1 MKAKTNRVIY
11 PSPFNIYLCSMRRYF
26 VLPILLWA
34 TFSIAQIETDRPDF
48 TESPNVVPKGA
59 LQVETGFILEN
70 DMQDYCGTTETH
82 RNITTNTMLLRF
94 GLTENIE
101 FRFNWANTISEI
113 GVQVNPT
120 VAPCFVNVGDYIR
133 DTSFSGFQ
141 TSFIGFKTNLYKNDK
156 LSIGFLG
163 HLYIPELASGDFA
176 KANGQKIAPEFLIP
190 LTYDITDRF
199 GIAVQ
204 YGLTWDGFTP
214 NPTSSYTLA
223 LGYSITDKLSFYV
236 EPYGFIPND
245 GKELHLIN
253 GGFTYLI
260 NDDFQVDLTGGFGL
274 NEAAPD
280 NFINFGASFLLFNK

>member
-1 MKAKTNRVIY
+1 VKNAIPLLLFFLLTTSI
-11 PSPFNIYLCSMRRYF
+11 SM
-26 VLPILLWA
+26 
-34 TFSIAQIETDRPDF
+34 AQIETDRPDF

-70 DMQDYCGTTETH
+70 DQESTAGLGGPNTLNRQHITINTT
-82 RNITTNTMLLRF
+82 LLRL

-101 FRFNWANTISEI
+101 LRLNTGFI
-113 GVQVNPT
+113 
-120 VAPCFVNVGDYIR
+120 
-133 DTSFSGFQ
+133 TSKKGFQ
-141 TSFIGFKTNLYKNDK
+141 TSFIGFKINLYKNDK
-156 LSIGFLG
+156 ISIGFLG

-190 LTYDITDRF
+190 LTYDITDKF

-204 YGLTWDGFTP
+204 YGLSWDGFTP
-214 NPTSSYTLA
+214 NPTTSYTLA
-223 LGYSITDKLSFYV
+223 LGYSITDKLSAYV
-236 EPYGFIPND
+236 EPYGFLTNNGD
-245 GKELHLIN
+245 ELHLIN

-280 NFINFGASFLLFNK
+280 NFINCGASFLLFNK

>member
-1 MKAKTNRVIY
+1 MKNSLV
-11 PSPFNIYLCSMRRYF
+11 
-26 VLPILLWA
+26 ILLLLLVS
-34 TFSIAQIETDRPDF
+34 TSLVAQIETDRPDF

-59 LQVETGFILEN
+59 LQIETGFILEN
-70 DMQDYCGTTETH
+70 DQESTAGLGGPNTLIQQHITINTTLF
-82 RNITTNTMLLRF
+82 RL

-101 FRFNWANTISEI
+101 LRLNTGFISNELDFKSDLDNLKA
-113 GVQVNPT
+113 Q
-120 VAPCFVNVGDYIR
+120 
-133 DTSFSGFQ
+133 DTITTKKGFQ

-163 HLYIPELASGDFA
+163 HLYIPELASGDFM
-176 KANGQKIAPEFLIP
+176 KINGQKIAPEFLIP
-190 LTYDITDRF
+190 LTYDITDKF

-214 NPTSSYTLA
+214 NPITSYTLA
-223 LGYSITDKLSFYV
+223 LGYSITDKLSAYV
-236 EPYGFIPND
+236 EPYGFLTNNGD
-245 GKELHLIN
+245 ELHLIN

-280 NFINFGASFLLFNK
+280 NFVNCGASFLLFNK

>member
-1 MKAKTNRVIY
+1 MKKI
-11 PSPFNIYLCSMRRYF
+11 F
-26 VLPILLWA
+26 ILLA
-34 TFSIAQIETDRPDF
+34 LVYCGFAQAQIETDRPDF

-59 LQVETGFILEN
+59 LQIETGFILEN
-70 DMQDYCGTTETH
+70 DKQEFCGSTENYQ
-82 RNITTNTMLLRF
+82 NITANTTLLRY
-94 GLTENIE
+94 GLTNNIE
-101 FRFNWANTISEI
+101 LRFNWANAISNI
-113 GVQVNPT
+113 GVQINPT
-120 VAPCFVNVGDYIR
+120 LIACTDNLGNYRR
-133 DTSFSGFQ
+133 DTSFTNAGFS

-156 LSIGFLG
+156 MSIGFLG

-176 KANGQKIAPEFLIP
+176 KVSGQKVAPEFLIP

-214 NPTSSYTLA
+214 NPTTSYTLA
-223 LGYSITDKLSFYV
+223 LGYGISDKLSFYV
-236 EPYGFIPND
+236 EPYGFLTNNGD
-245 GKELHLIN
+245 ELHLIN

-280 NFINFGASFLLFNK
+280 NFINCGASFLLFNK